1 MLDMNKMSLNVTN
14 EPEASKKTLT
24 STKSETNKRNT
35 LFRMHKEGERMV
47 FSSKAFSEEV
57 KDVSEGQCHQ
67 ALSSS
72 QLSQLERLEIQM
84 MAASQYLYKQ
94 YVMCREV

>member
-1 MLDMNKMSLNVTN
+1 MI
-14 EPEASKKTLT
+14 
-24 STKSETNKRNT
+24 
-35 LFRMHKEGERMV
+35 

-72 QLSQLERLEIQM
+72 QLLQLERLEIQM

-94 YVMCREV
+94 YIMCREV